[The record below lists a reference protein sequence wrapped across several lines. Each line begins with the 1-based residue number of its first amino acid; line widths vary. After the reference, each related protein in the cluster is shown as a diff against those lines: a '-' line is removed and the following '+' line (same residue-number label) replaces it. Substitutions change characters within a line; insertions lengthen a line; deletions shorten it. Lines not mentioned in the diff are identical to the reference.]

1 MYEYHCQ
8 LLRIVDGDTIEINV
22 ELGFDMTLQRQKVR
36 LYGLD
41 TAESRTKDK
50 IEDRVGEFT
59 TAALRDWV
67 SGHSTT
73 VLNSREFDRGK
84 YGRILGDI
92 EFYDTIGGSRKWS
105 ALMRDSGLAVTNN
118 WTKEQKSR
126 YWHLMYERL
135 YETGAIAYTRESV
148 LAGSS
153 SPEYEYHPDQFI
165 WPTSEEIREIIDES
179 ADKD

>member
-41 TAESRTKDK
+41 TAESRTKDTR
-50 IEDRVGEFT
+50 EDAVGEFT
-59 TAALRDWV
+59 TAALREWT
-67 SGHSTT
+67 SGHSAT
-73 VLNSREFDRGK
+73 VLQSLDFDRGK

-92 EFYDTIGGSRKWS
+92 EFYDTLDGKTNWS
-105 ALMRDSGLAVTNN
+105 TLMHSSGLAVTNR
-118 WTKEQKSR
+118 WTKEQKTR

-135 YETGAIAYTRESV
+135 SRDGAIQFHGSTTPAY
-148 LAGSS
+148 
-153 SPEYEYHPDQFI
+153 YPDMFI
-165 WPTSEEIREIIDES
+165 WPTPEEIREIIDES

>member
-22 ELGFDMTLQRQKVR
+22 ELGFDMELKRQKVR

-50 IEDRVGEFT
+50 LEDRVGEFT

-67 SGHSTT
+67 HGHSTT
-73 VLNSREFDRGK
+73 VLKSREFDRGK

-92 EFYDTIGGSRKWS
+92 EFYDTLDGSRSWS
-105 ALMRDSGLAVTNN
+105 SLMRESGLAVANN
-118 WTKEQKSR
+118 WTKEQKTR

-135 YETGAIAYTRESV
+135 YETGAIDYTRRDAQATPV
-148 LAGSS
+148 FR
-153 SPEYEYHPDQFI
+153 YHPDKFI
-165 WPTSEEIREIIDES
+165 WPTPEEIRDLIDES